1 MLEVRDRA
9 VLPDADIVVRTED
22 DQRTRAGRVQVGR
35 RAGHPR
41 DEAEKVAREDEQT
54 QGRDERQV
62 GATLGPDDVVDQ
74 LLELQEN
81 HLEHVLHAPRH
92 QLDATRRDERER
104 RQDDHDEPR
113 VGDRVGDARQ
123 AEDRG
128 MLDDLHAQ
136 RSAPAAR
143 NPSTITAQGS
153 TLSPASSATGC
164 AHSNASS
171 PALAAVNAV
180 RRSPAPTSHAPPA
193 TPALDVIAR
202 ATSQRK
208 FTTASAPPA
217 RTPSA
222 AVGPPSHQAG
232 AASTA
237 TSAHV
242 TALTRAVTLLG
253 FIELPLRTPDRPKE
267 IHEAGRDPHAETQQR
282 EPRLG
287 AEPSIRIVPANQAN
301 HGRHDQRDSDRG
313 QLAERFPGALLPGR
327 RHVKLDTSTSFQ
339 PAQAVAS
346 S

>member
-1 MLEVRDRA
+1 MPGRRKIGGCSMISTLSAPRPPRA
-9 VLPDADIVVRTED
+9 TPRRSRRREARSARPAARPDAPT
-22 DQRTRAGRVQVGR
+22 RTRAVP
-35 RAGHPR
+35 RAP
-41 DEAEKVAREDEQT
+41 
-54 QGRDERQV
+54 
-62 GATLGPDDVVDQ
+62 
-74 LLELQEN
+74 
-81 HLEHVLHAPRH
+81 
-92 QLDATRRDERER
+92 
-104 RQDDHDEPR
+104 
-113 VGDRVGDARQ
+113 
-123 AEDRG
+123 
-128 MLDDLHAQ
+128 
-136 RSAPAAR
+136 
-143 NPSTITAQGS
+143 
-153 TLSPASSATGC
+153 
-164 AHSNASS
+164 
-171 PALAAVNAV
+171 
-180 RRSPAPTSHAPPA
+180 
-193 TPALDVIAR
+193 
-202 ATSQRK
+202 SQRK

-287 AEPSIRIVPANQAN
+287 AEPSIRIVPANQADQ
-301 HGRHDQRDSDRG
+301 GRHDQRDSDRG